1 MNTIHN
7 NGENDNSL
15 NNGLGKVGQAYGQLP
30 HEEPPELLD
39 QAILNSAHRAVE
51 KKPHWIKF
59 GWLHGLTT
67 TAVFVLALSLIFNQR
82 EQVPDLDN
90 RMRTSESAG
99 LQREKAAKEQSR
111 DIQSDL
117 RMEVK
122 EENEV
127 RQDVHKSVPVSAAS
141 PSEAMEIS
149 VGDQGMK
156 PASAGRRS
164 LYVQDSLD
172 DKKDSADNDA
182 SGNAPVLE
190 ESLMDEAELIADT
203 PELEVIAKEFRP
215 AAVAAP
221 AASKIGASVG
231 IDSEI
236 GQKLLT
242 IIKMKQSGDEAWITE
257 LEKFKQDY
265 PDYPLPEDLA
275 D

>member
-1 MNTIHN
+1 MNTIHD
-7 NGENDNSL
+7 NGENDKSL
-15 NNGLGKVGQAYGQLP
+15 NGGLDKVGHAYSQLP

-51 KKPHWIKF
+51 KKPHWMKF

-82 EQVPDLDN
+82 EQVPDFDD

-99 LQREKAAKEQSR
+99 LQREKAAKKQSR

-117 RMEVK
+117 RMELK

-127 RQDVHKSVPVSAAS
+127 RQDVLKSAPVSAAS
-141 PSEAMEIS
+141 PSETMEIT

-164 LYVQDSLD
+164 MYAQDSLD
-172 DKKDSADNDA
+172 AKTDSADNDA
-182 SGNAPVLE
+182 SDDAPVLE
-190 ESLMDEAELIADT
+190 ESVIDEAVLIADT

-221 AASKIGASVG
+221 AASEISASVE

-236 GQKLLT
+236 EQKLLA
-242 IIKMKQSGDEAWITE
+242 IISLKHSGDEAWIVE